1 MRTYI
6 HSRLVDVS
14 NTALHALVPPDR
26 IRASGGASIDTGL
39 ARPFIVVRSRIQTRP
54 HRDRPVDDGGV
65 TVHIHDDPDSYLK
78 IDQIMKEVR
87 AIMDAS
93 GARWYNQTWVTA
105 VDEQDWSEDLFDD
118 HYGTGTRFGTYRVIA
133 GN

>member
-6 HSRLVDVS
+6 HSRLTDVA
-14 NTALHALVPPDR
+14 NTDLHALVPAAS
-26 IRASGGASIDTGL
+26 IRASGGASDDTGL
-39 ARPFIVVRSRIQTRP
+39 ARPFITVRSRVQARP
-54 HRDRPVDDGGV
+54 FRERPVDDGGV

-87 AIMDAS
+87 KIMDAS
-93 GARWYNQTWVTA
+93 GARWYGTIWVTA

-118 HYGTGTRFGTYRVIA
+118 HYGTATRFGTYRVVA